1 MEVIQSRSPYI
12 VTINEADQTATKLE
26 LYIWHKGETE
36 PLTPTYTLTG
46 IASSPT
52 QRANSYNIA
61 PFIKENIDIV
71 NPPSTTVI
79 AEENNNNWC
88 YCKVITYAT
97 VDGNEDFIIKPTF
110 IGLNGYTTYTGGYN
124 KTDNDTVQL
133 LTDSRKR
140 YYYLTP
146 SYTDKSYFNL
156 LIQEMVSLETISI
169 KYYDSTNTL
178 IRSSTFDTDEETK
191 LLRVRFSLDETDFDN
206 GTKIVITNDTTT
218 TLLYTLFAEP
228 VCETKYTP
236 VICSFINRF
245 GGWEYITFFKAK
257 SETYD
262 VKSKDYS
269 LLPDALN
276 YNPLRGQKQKFNF
289 EGKRSIKLN
298 TGWVAESMSYI
309 IEQLLNSETILLD
322 NIPSILKSSNFQIK
336 THLKDRVINY
346 ELDFEYNFNT
356 INNVQ

>member
-36 PLTPTYTLTG
+36 PTTPMYTLTG

-61 PFIKENIDIV
+61 PFIKENIDII
-71 NPPSTTVI
+71 NPLSTTVI
-79 AEENNNNWC
+79 AEESDNNWC
-88 YCKVITYAT
+88 YCKVIRYAT
-97 VDGNEDFIIKPTF
+97 VDGDEDLIDETTY

-124 KTDNDTVQL
+124 QTNSDTVQL

-140 YYYLTP
+140 YYYLIP
-146 SYTDKSYFNL
+146 SYTDESYFNL
-156 LIQEMVSLETISI
+156 LIQETISTERIFI
-169 KYYDSTNTL
+169 KYYDSLDNLISDSSYYTNDN
-178 IRSSTFDTDEETK
+178 F
-191 LLRVRFSLDETDFDN
+191 LLRVRFSIDDPDFDN
-206 GTKIVITNDTTT
+206 GTRIEIYNDTTE

-269 LLPDALN
+269 LLPDALD

-289 EGKRSIKLN
+289 TGTKAVKLN
-298 TGWVAESMSYI
+298 TGWVDETMSDI
-309 IEQLLNSETILLD
+309 IEQLFNSETILLD
-322 NIPSILKSSNFQIK
+322 NIPAILKSSNFQIK

>member
-12 VTINEADQTATKLE
+12 VTINETNQTATKLK

-36 PLTPTYTLTG
+36 PTTPMYTLTG
-46 IASSPT
+46 TASSPT

-61 PFIKENIDIV
+61 PFLKENIDIV
-71 NPPSTTVI
+71 NPLSTFIIT
-79 AEENNNNWC
+79 EENNNNWC
-88 YCKVITYAT
+88 YCKVKSYAT
-97 VDGNEDFIIKPTF
+97 ISGTESLINTTTY

-124 KTDNDTVQL
+124 QTDNDTVQL

-146 SYTDKSYFNL
+146 SYTDESYFNL
-156 LIQEMVSLETISI
+156 LIQKTGSLETISVNH
-169 KYYDSTNTL
+169 YDSTNAL
-178 IRSSTFDTDEETK
+178 ISTTTFNTDEETK
-191 LLRVRFSLDETDFDN
+191 LLRVRFSINDPDFDN
-206 GTKIVITNDTTT
+206 GTKILINNDTTS
-218 TLLYTLFAEP
+218 TLLYTLFAVP
-228 VCETKYTP
+228 VCETKYSP

-298 TGWVAESMSYI
+298 TGWVAESMSDI
-309 IEQLLNSETILLD
+309 IEQLFNSETILLD
-322 NIPSILKSSNFQIK
+322 NIPAILKSSNFQIK

>member
-12 VTINEADQTATKLE
+12 VTINEADQTATKLK

-36 PLTPTYTLTG
+36 PVTPMYTLTG

-61 PFIKENIDIV
+61 PFIKENIDII
-71 NPPSTTVI
+71 NPLSTTVI
-79 AEENNNNWC
+79 AEESDNNWC
-88 YCKVITYAT
+88 YVRVKTYAT
-97 VDGNEDFIIKPTF
+97 IDGVETNVNGYDC
-110 IGLNGYTTYTGGYN
+110 IGLNGYTTYTSGYN
-124 KTDNDTVQL
+124 QTNSDTVQL

-146 SYTDKSYFNL
+146 SYTDESYFNL
-156 LIQEMVSLETISI
+156 LIQEKVTTETISI
-169 KYYDSTNTL
+169 KFYDSTNTL
-178 IRSSTFDTDEETK
+178 ISTTLYDTDDNF
-191 LLRVRFSLDETDFDN
+191 LLRVRFSINDPDFDN
-206 GTKIVITNDTTT
+206 GTRIEIYNDTTE

-257 SETYD
+257 SETYE

-269 LLPDALN
+269 LLPDALD

-289 EGKRSIKLN
+289 TGTKAVKLN
-298 TGWVAESMSYI
+298 TGWVAESMSDI
-309 IEQLLNSETILLD
+309 IEQLFNSETILLD
-322 NIPSILKSSNFQIK
+322 NIPAILKSSNFQIK

>member
-36 PLTPTYTLTG
+36 PTTPMYTLTG

-61 PFIKENIDIV
+61 PFIKENIDII
-71 NPPSTTVI
+71 NPPTTTVI

-88 YCKVITYAT
+88 YCKVSTYAT
-97 VDGNEDFIIKPTF
+97 VSGTESLVETTYY

-124 KTDNDTVQL
+124 QTNNDTVQL

-146 SYTDKSYFNL
+146 SYTDESYFNL
-156 LIQEMVSLETISI
+156 LIQEKVTTETISI
-169 KYYDSTNTL
+169 KFYDSTNTL
-178 IRSSTFDTDEETK
+178 ISTTLYDTDDNF
-191 LLRVRFSLDETDFDN
+191 LLRVRFSIDDPDFDN
-206 GTKIVITNDTTT
+206 GTRIEIVNDTTE

-269 LLPDALN
+269 LLPDALD

-289 EGKRSIKLN
+289 EGKRAIKLN
-298 TGWVAESMSYI
+298 TGWVAESMSDI
-309 IEQLLNSETILLD
+309 IEQLFNSETILLD
-322 NIPSILKSSNFQIK
+322 NVPSILKSSNFQIK

>member
-36 PLTPTYTLTG
+36 PTTPMYTLTG

-61 PFIKENIDIV
+61 PFIKENIDII
-71 NPPSTTVI
+71 NPLSTTVI
-79 AEENNNNWC
+79 AEESNNNWC
-88 YCKVITYAT
+88 YCKVIRYAT
-97 VDGNEDFIIKPTF
+97 VDGDEDLIDETTY

-124 KTDNDTVQL
+124 QTNSDTVQL

-146 SYTDKSYFNL
+146 SYTDESYFNL
-156 LIQEMVSLETISI
+156 LRNTRNETII
-169 KYYDSTNTL
+169 VNYYDNTNAL
-178 IRSSTFDTDEETK
+178 ISSTTLDSDSRELF
-191 LLRVRFSLDETDFDN
+191 RVRFSINDPDFDN
-206 GTKIVITNDTTT
+206 GTRIEIYNDTTE

-245 GGWEYITFFKAK
+245 GGWE
-257 SETYD
+257 
-262 VKSKDYS
+262 
-269 LLPDALN
+269 
-276 YNPLRGQKQKFNF
+276 
-289 EGKRSIKLN
+289 
-298 TGWVAESMSYI
+298 
-309 IEQLLNSETILLD
+309 
-322 NIPSILKSSNFQIK
+322 
-336 THLKDRVINY
+336 
-346 ELDFEYNFNT
+346 
-356 INNVQ
+356 

>member
-12 VTINEADQTATKLE
+12 VTIDEADQTATKLE
-26 LYIWHKGETE
+26 LYIWNKGETE
-36 PLTPTYTLTG
+36 PTVPMYTLTG

-52 QRANSYNIA
+52 QRANTYNIA
-61 PFIKENIDIV
+61 PFIKENIDII
-71 NPPSTTVI
+71 NPLSTTVI
-79 AEENNNNWC
+79 EEENNNNWC
-88 YCKVITYAT
+88 YCKVIRYAT
-97 VDGNEDFIIKPTF
+97 VDGDEDLISETTF

-124 KTDNDTVQL
+124 QTNNDTVQL

-146 SYTDKSYFNL
+146 SYTDESYFNL
-156 LIQEMVSLETISI
+156 LRNTKLETII
-169 KYYDSTNTL
+169 VNYYDSTNAL
-178 IRSSTFDTDEETK
+178 ISSTTLDSDNRELF
-191 LLRVRFSLDETDFDN
+191 RVRFSIDDPLFDN
-206 GTKIVITNDTTT
+206 GTRIEIYNDTTE

-269 LLPDALN
+269 LLPDALD

-289 EGKRSIKLN
+289 EGKRAIKLN
-298 TGWVAESMSYI
+298 TGWVAQTMSDI
-309 IEQLLNSETILLD
+309 IEQLFNSETILLD

>member
-36 PLTPTYTLTG
+36 PVTPMYILTG

-52 QRANSYNIA
+52 QRENSYNIA
-61 PFIKENIDIV
+61 PFIKENIDII
-71 NPPSTTVI
+71 NPPTTTVI

-88 YCKVITYAT
+88 FLKVMTYAT
-97 VDGNEDFIIKPTF
+97 VDDVEGLISDTDY

-124 KTDNDTVQL
+124 QTNSDTVQL

-140 YYYLTP
+140 FYYLTP
-146 SYTDKSYFNL
+146 SYTDESYFNL
-156 LIQEMVSLETISI
+156 LIQEQVTTETISF
-169 KYYDSTNTL
+169 KYYDSTNALISTTL
-178 IRSSTFDTDEETK
+178 YDTDDNF
-191 LLRVRFSLDETDFDN
+191 LLRVRFSIDDPDFDN
-206 GTKIVITNDTTT
+206 GTKILISNDTTEE
-218 TLLYTLFAEP
+218 LLYTILAEP
-228 VCETKYTP
+228 VCEPKYTP
-236 VICSFINRF
+236 VICAFINRF

-269 LLPDALN
+269 LLPDALD

-289 EGKRSIKLN
+289 EGKRSIKVN
-298 TGWVAESMSYI
+298 TGWVDESMSDI
-309 IEQLLNSETILLD
+309 IEQLFNSETILLD
-322 NIPSILKSSNFQIK
+322 NIPAILKSSNFQIK